1 PIIVM
6 SMSSRFRSG
15 FITLGHKLLLCS
27 GRAAEDAESAGRLSR
42 SRRYARRYH
51 ESSASDD
58 LDTYQRRRRSSAM
71 SATLPTNSELGG
83 GGAGAGAVPAGA
95 YASYAGGS
103 RGGSIYGT
111 YGGYSCGESTSRPA
125 FANLVHRSSL
135 SQAVN

>member
-1 PIIVM
+1 SIVTQYQEVNFMHKQNYFFTMLCINLFAFLNSSVNPIIVM

-71 SATLPTNSELGG
+71 SATLPTNSELG
-83 GGAGAGAVPAGA
+83 
-95 YASYAGGS
+95 
-103 RGGSIYGT
+103 
-111 YGGYSCGESTSRPA
+111 
-125 FANLVHRSSL
+125 
-135 SQAVN
+135 